1 MKRFLTFFW
10 VGLSLAIASPT
21 FAQQPSQNDPRSAIG
36 TTYRDLQDDGGW
48 VIPKGYIGQIFK
60 QDKTTVLWF
69 AKFLESNQR
78 GPLPRQVVDVLELPE
93 LSKSQRLHYAFCM
106 LNGTYDREI
115 FAIVEATDTKIRSQV
130 YQAWRAN
137 TKTEKIE
144 PISPQGVACENME

>member
-1 MKRFLTFFW
+1 MT
-10 VGLSLAIASPT
+10 
-21 FAQQPSQNDPRSAIG
+21 
-36 TTYRDLQDDGGW
+36 DLQDDGGW

-60 QDKTTVLWF
+60 QDKTTVLWY

-115 FAIVEATDTKIRSQV
+115 FAIVEATDTKIRSHV

-144 PISPQGVACENME
+144 PISPQGIACENME